1 MQVDLWHALG
11 MGKPSFPS
19 RSHCPINFALET
31 FGDRWTLLVI
41 RDLMFH
47 GKRHFGD
54 FLASDESVATNVL
67 ADRLKRLE
75 RHGLIT
81 RSLEKP
87 GAKPSYALTRK
98 GRDLLPVLLE
108 ITRWSG
114 RYDPGTNAS
123 RALLETLERDRDG
136 LIAALEANWKKP

>member
-1 MQVDLWHALG
+1 MLSD
-11 MGKPSFPS
+11 MGKSSFPS
-19 RSHCPINFALET
+19 RSHCPINYALET

-54 FLASDESVATNVL
+54 FLASDERVATNVL

-75 RHGLIT
+75 RLGLVT
-81 RSLEKP
+81 RSVE
-87 GAKPSYALTRK
+87 AQSSKPSYALTRK

-114 RYDPGTNAS
+114 RYDPGTNAPD
-123 RALLETLERDRDG
+123 ALLEALERDREG
-136 LIAALEANWKKP
+136 LIAAVRAGWEDS